1 MKETCIQS
9 LGREDLLEKEV
20 ASHYKILAWEIT
32 WSEQPGGL
40 QSMQLQRIRYALV
53 TDQQQARVKRMGGY
67 PKGQWTVV
75 EILYRQITI

>member
-40 QSMQLQRIRYALV
+40 QSMQLQRVRHDLA
-53 TDQQQARVKRMGGY
+53 TKQQQ
-67 PKGQWTVV
+67 
-75 EILYRQITI
+75 